1 MTTAEQP
8 AWQMPYP
15 IGPAEAMGVSARK
28 VAAAE
33 MGMTEI
39 FIVNVVVAVVES
51 VMDLATIGGHT
62 EKLNLLASCSECA
75 VAGVES
81 NGGVVV

>member
-1 MTTAEQP
+1 MSMSNA
-8 AWQMPYP
+8 
-15 IGPAEAMGVSARK
+15 
-28 VAAAE
+28 AAAE

-51 VMDLATIGGHT
+51 VMDLATIGGHS

>member
-8 AWQMPYP
+8 AWQIPYP
-15 IGPAEAMGVSARK
+15 IGPAKAMGPSMRK
-28 VAAAE
+28 AAAAE

-62 EKLNLLASCSECA
+62 EKLNLLASYT
-75 VAGVES
+75 
-81 NGGVVV
+81 